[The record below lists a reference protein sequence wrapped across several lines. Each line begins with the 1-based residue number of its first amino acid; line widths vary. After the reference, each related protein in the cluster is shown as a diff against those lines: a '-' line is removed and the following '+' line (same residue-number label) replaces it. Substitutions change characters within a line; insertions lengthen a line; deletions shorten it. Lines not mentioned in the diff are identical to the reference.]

1 MEARQ
6 PKQSDSVPSGLLAVA
21 LAILAATAALMALPA
36 VVRTTREVQ

>member
-21 LAILAATAALMALPA
+21 VA
-36 VVRTTREVQ
+36 RTTKEVQ